1 MIPVCTVIPY
11 TSRAFVVEE
20 KDRHRVNS
28 LRSFP
33 NAGRD
38 GLFPR
43 TSASEYLKALG
54 RIRYAAGLYS
64 LALTEPPELESRP
77 CGHDPFRGMRNL
89 KSIAKG
95 PRSPAR
101 SRKKQRKIVAFWD
114 PKKTDDLLAFSK
126 PFGPPFSRRRASVH
140 ARASTGPR
148 APPPGSR
155 SLHRR
160 RRA

>member
-43 TSASEYLKALG
+43 TSTSEYLKALG
-54 RIRYAAGLYS
+54 RIRCTDRALFAG
-64 LALTEPPELESRP
+64 A
-77 CGHDPFRGMRNL
+77 H
-89 KSIAKG
+89 
-95 PRSPAR
+95 
-101 SRKKQRKIVAFWD
+101 
-114 PKKTDDLLAFSK
+114 
-126 PFGPPFSRRRASVH
+126 
-140 ARASTGPR
+140 
-148 APPPGSR
+148 
-155 SLHRR
+155 
-160 RRA
+160 